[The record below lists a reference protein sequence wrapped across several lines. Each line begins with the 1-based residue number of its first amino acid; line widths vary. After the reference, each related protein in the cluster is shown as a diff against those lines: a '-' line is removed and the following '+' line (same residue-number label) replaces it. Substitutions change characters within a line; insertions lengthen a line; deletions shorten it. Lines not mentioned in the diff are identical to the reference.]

1 MEMPALEKEA
11 TRSLQEENLELHQ
24 QVSLLSQW
32 NDKHEQTISSLEQQ
46 LETAENEKN
55 QIKYQ
60 LTQAK
65 ALEQVSDNIKYIKS
79 CTCTLMYVIQYM
91 YNVHVYMYKCVC
103 TAVLVVGRNFGCVLD
118 ANEYRYFV

>member
-65 ALEQVSDNIKYIKS
+65 ALEQVSDNIKCIKL

-91 YNVHVYMYKCVC
+91 YKCVYSC
-103 TAVLVVGRNFGCVLD
+103 TCGRKEFWVCV
-118 ANEYRYFV
+118 RC